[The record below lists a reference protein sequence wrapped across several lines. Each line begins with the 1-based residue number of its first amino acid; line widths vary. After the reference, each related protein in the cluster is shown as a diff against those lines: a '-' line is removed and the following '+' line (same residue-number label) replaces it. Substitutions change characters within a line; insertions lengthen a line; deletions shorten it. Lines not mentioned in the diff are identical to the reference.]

1 MKYLL
6 SLSRLI
12 DRLNQAIGRAA
23 TWLIL
28 LMVLISAGNAIVR
41 KAFNM
46 SSNSLLEI
54 QWSLFAA
61 VFLLAAA
68 YTLLKNEHV
77 RIDVFSSRLSPRAQA
92 WIDIFGTLFFLL
104 PLCALMLYHAWPF
117 FLESYESQEWSS
129 NPGGLIL
136 WPAKALIPAAFFLLG
151 LQAISELIKRVGFLC
166 GIAPPSAGMRAH
178 SEQAFLPD
186 SSEQRP

>member
-1 MKYLL
+1 
-6 SLSRLI
+6 
-12 DRLNQAIGRAA
+12 
-23 TWLIL
+23 
-28 LMVLISAGNAIVR
+28 MVLISAGNAIVR

-77 RIDVFSSRLSPRAQA
+77 RIDVFSSRLSARAQA
-92 WIDIFGTLFFLL
+92 WIDIFGTVFFLL

-117 FLESYESQEWSS
+117 FLESYTSQEWSN

-136 WPAKALIPAAFFLLG
+136 WPAKALIPAAFALLG
-151 LQAISELIKRVGFLC
+151 LQAISELIKRAGFLC
-166 GIAPPSAGMRAH
+166 GIAPPSAGAH
-178 SEQAFLPD
+178 VRSEQAFLPD
-186 SSEQRP
+186 ATEQRP

>member
-166 GIAPPSAGMRAH
+166 GIVLPNTDAHAH

>member
-1 MKYLL
+1 MEYLL

-41 KAFNM
+41 KAFNV

-77 RIDVFSSRLSPRAQA
+77 RIDILSSRLSLRAQA

-117 FLESYESQEWSS
+117 FLESYASQEWSS

-136 WPAKALIPAAFFLLG
+136 WPAKALIPAAFVLLG
-151 LQAISELIKRVGFLC
+151 LQAISEIIKRVGFLC
-166 GIAPPSAGMRAH
+166 GIAPPNTDAHAH

-186 SSEQRP
+186 SSAQRP

>member
-1 MKYLL
+1 MKFLL
-6 SLSRLI
+6 SLSRHI
-12 DRLNQAIGRAA
+12 DHLNQAIGRAS

-28 LMVLISAGNAIVR
+28 LMVLISTGNAIVR
-41 KAFNM
+41 KTFNM

-77 RIDVFSSRLSPRAQA
+77 RIDVISSRLSPRAQA
-92 WIDIFGTLFFLL
+92 WIDIFGALFFLL
-104 PLCALMLYHAWPF
+104 PLCALLLYHAWPF
-117 FLESYESQEWSS
+117 FLESFESQEWSS

-136 WPAKALIPAAFFLLG
+136 WPAKALIPASFALLG
-151 LQAISELIKRVGFLC
+151 LQALSELIKRIGFLR
-166 GIAPPSAGMRAH
+166 GIVPPNANARAR
-178 SEQAFLPD
+178 SEQAFVSESP
-186 SSEQRP
+186 EQRP

>member
-1 MKYLL
+1 MKHLL
-6 SLSRLI
+6 ILAQCI
-12 DRLNQAIGRAA
+12 DRMNQAIGRAA

-41 KAFNM
+41 KAFTM

-77 RIDVFSSRLSPRAQA
+77 RIDVLSSRLSLRAQA
-92 WIDIFGTLFFLL
+92 WIDIFGALFFLL
-104 PLCALMLYHAWPF
+104 PLCILMMYYAVPF
-117 FLESYESQEWSS
+117 FLESYESQEWSN

-136 WPAKALIPAAFFLLG
+136 WPAKALIPAGFVLLG
-151 LQAISELIKRVGFLC
+151 LQGVSEIIKRIGFLLGIIPLSETPRVHC
-166 GIAPPSAGMRAH
+166 GQEATHTSP
-178 SEQAFLPD
+178 
-186 SSEQRP
+186 EQRS

>member
-12 DRLNQAIGRAA
+12 DHLNQAIGRAA

-28 LMVLISAGNAIVR
+28 LMVLISTGNAIVR
-41 KAFNM
+41 KTFNM
-46 SSNSLLEI
+46 SSNSLLEV

-77 RIDVFSSRLSPRAQA
+77 RIDILSSRLSLRAQA

-104 PLCALMLYHAWPF
+104 PLCALLLYHAWPF

-136 WPAKALIPAAFFLLG
+136 WPAKALIPAAFFLLS

-166 GIAPPSAGMRAH
+166 GIAPPSAGARAR

-186 SSEQRP
+186 SPEQRP